1 MDHIGIDVHKR
12 ESQIYILAEGGEV
25 IERRIRTEPERF
37 DAVLGTRPRARI
49 VLEASTD
56 SEWVARCLEALGH
69 EVIVADPN
77 FAPMY
82 ATRTRKVKT
91 DRRDARALAEA
102 CLLGAYRPAHRL
114 SDPQRHVR
122 GRLVVR
128 DALVRTRTRYI
139 SIIRALLRQHGYR
152 VPSGSADHFVH
163 RVQRLPLPGRLRSVV
178 APAARPHA
186 PPQRAAHVLRR
197 HDRTPR
203 RPGSARA
210 ASCAPSPASAP
221 SPPPPSSPPSMMPS
235 ASPTRISS
243 KPTSASVPGERSSG
257 ETQRRGAITK
267 AGHSRTR
274 WLLIQAAVSILRR
287 RPPQA
292 EELRTW
298 ALRIA
303 ARRGQTG
310 GRGRPRPSPRRHPL
324 CAAAR
329 WQRLRAPAR
338 SASASSRGG
347 AAAPVGM

>member
-1 MDHIGIDVHKR
+1 MVAYAAPQEPSRSTPLRGEASHGPYWHRRAQAGKPV
-12 ESQIYILAEGGEV
+12 YILAEGGEV

-49 VLEASTD
+49 VIEASTD

-152 VPSGSADHFVH
+152 VPSGECGAFCS
-163 RVQRLPLPGRLRSVV
+163 PGPTPP
-178 APAARPHA
+178 PAGPPALGRRATARPHA
-186 PPQRAAHVLRR
+186 ASQRTAHVL
-197 HDRTPR
+197 
-203 RPGSARA
+203 
-210 ASCAPSPASAP
+210 
-221 SPPPPSSPPSMMPS
+221 
-235 ASPTRISS
+235 
-243 KPTSASVPGERSSG
+243 
-257 ETQRRGAITK
+257 
-267 AGHSRTR
+267 
-274 WLLIQAAVSILRR
+274 
-287 RPPQA
+287 
-292 EELRTW
+292 
-298 ALRIA
+298 
-303 ARRGQTG
+303 
-310 GRGRPRPSPRRHPL
+310 
-324 CAAAR
+324 
-329 WQRLRAPAR
+329 
-338 SASASSRGG
+338 
-347 AAAPVGM
+347 